1 MEGLTW
7 DERDERVLE
16 STELLDRCV
25 RRIEHDLFLGG
36 AMQSD

>member
-1 MEGLTW
+1 MKGLTR

-25 RRIEHDLFLGG
+25 RSVEHDLFPGG